1 MFNFLKQ
8 RKIKMAW
15 KICYKDKESYLI
27 GTTHMFGYRFT
38 SSLQQFI
45 SSSEKVILECSLE
58 PENFNR
64 ILSAGTTITGM
75 GIYKLID
82 KEIIDNLVETFV
94 KISFKGKLLEIEN
107 LTLNLLEKAYY
118 DEIEKILK
126 TRTHWAA
133 FFTIWYNFLELIE
146 WKYSMDL
153 EAQTIAQKLH
163 KELIF
168 LEKPAE
174 QIQAMEGI
182 PPERIINFLKQASN
196 WQNYT
201 EKYAKLYL
209 KGKLQELMSLVSI
222 FPTLCESIIDKRDP
236 VLFERMLPYI
246 ERGKSLILVGITHIP
261 GLIKLIEKEGLKIAP
276 YHR

>member
-1 MFNFLKQ
+1 
-8 RKIKMAW
+8 MAW